1 MVNDQ
6 QAMSSP
12 AQNMNHD
19 LNHDLMASANAAHL
33 LVDLGLP
40 REIDAPAVIADEIGG
55 ETLVINLN
63 TGSYFV
69 IPPASLGV
77 WNALASGVPAASLL
91 QGEGD
96 PRADGLRSYIAQLL
110 DVGLLREAAQ
120 GRSHEAIEWSAE
132 DLRIEQHTDM
142 ADLLGLDPIHDADAN
157 VGWPMRKPE

>member
-1 MVNDQ
+1 MNKEMNQD
-6 QAMSSP
+6 SS
-12 AQNMNHD
+12 
-19 LNHDLMASANAAHL
+19 SG
-33 LVDLGLP
+33 VDLAPKSVNLDVA
-40 REIDAPAVIADEIGG
+40 REIDAPAVIADEVGG

-69 IPPASLGV
+69 IPPASLCV

-91 QGEGD
+91 LGEGD
-96 PRADGLRSYIAQLL
+96 PRAAGLRAYLDQLL
-110 DVGLLREAAQ
+110 EAGLLREAAQ
-120 GRSHEAIEWSAE
+120 NQSADAIEWRAE

>member
-1 MVNDQ
+1 MNKDMNNEV
-6 QAMSSP
+6 
-12 AQNMNHD
+12 NHD
-19 LNHDLMASANAAHL
+19 LSSDVDSAAKSVNLDVA
-33 LVDLGLP
+33 
-40 REIDAPAVIADEIGG
+40 REIDAPAVIADEVGG

-91 QGEGD
+91 LGEDD
-96 PRADGLRSYIAQLL
+96 PRAAGLRAYLAQLL
-110 DVGLLREAAQ
+110 EAGLLREAAQ
-120 GRSHEAIEWSAE
+120 HRSADAIVWRAE

>member
-1 MVNDQ
+1 MNKDMNNEV
-6 QAMSSP
+6 
-12 AQNMNHD
+12 NHD
-19 LNHDLMASANAAHL
+19 LSSDVDSAAKSVNLDVA
-33 LVDLGLP
+33 
-40 REIDAPAVIADEIGG
+40 REIDAPAVIADEVGG

-91 QGEGD
+91 LGEDD
-96 PRADGLRSYIAQLL
+96 PRAAGLRAYLAQLL
-110 DVGLLREAAQ
+110 EAGLLREAAQ
-120 GRSHEAIEWSAE
+120 HRSADAIAWRAE

-142 ADLLGLDPIHDADAN
+142 ADLLGLDPIDDADAN

>member
-1 MVNDQ
+1 MNKEMNQDSSSGVELVSKSVNLDV
-6 QAMSSP
+6 A
-12 AQNMNHD
+12 
-19 LNHDLMASANAAHL
+19 
-33 LVDLGLP
+33 
-40 REIDAPAVIADEIGG
+40 REIDDPAVIADEVGG

-91 QGEGD
+91 LGEGD
-96 PRADGLRSYIAQLL
+96 PRADGLRAYLAELL
-110 DVGLLREAAQ
+110 EAGLLREAAHN
-120 GRSHEAIEWSAE
+120 RSADDIAWRAE